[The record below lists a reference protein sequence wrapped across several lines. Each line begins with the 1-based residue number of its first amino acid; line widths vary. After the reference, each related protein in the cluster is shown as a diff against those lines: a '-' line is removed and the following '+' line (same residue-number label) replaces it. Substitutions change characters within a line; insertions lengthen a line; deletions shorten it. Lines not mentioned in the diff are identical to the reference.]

1 MLLLST
7 ISSHPVYEGPYS
19 GVVRLLFSCCGD
31 GMRRSSRRGAE
42 VGLPGRHVVK
52 MPEVMCTTR
61 AWLSADDVGRLSVGQ
76 RRHGHTAPVP
86 ASASTPPG
94 VGPAAAGVPEV
105 RTLSGYAGG

>member
-1 MLLLST
+1 MELQPAAGHRERPSVRRPAPT
-7 ISSHPVYEGPYS
+7 HPVYEGPYS

-61 AWLSADDVGRLSVGQ
+61 AWLSAGDVGRRSVD
-76 RRHGHTAPVP
+76 
-86 ASASTPPG
+86 
-94 VGPAAAGVPEV
+94 
-105 RTLSGYAGG
+105 